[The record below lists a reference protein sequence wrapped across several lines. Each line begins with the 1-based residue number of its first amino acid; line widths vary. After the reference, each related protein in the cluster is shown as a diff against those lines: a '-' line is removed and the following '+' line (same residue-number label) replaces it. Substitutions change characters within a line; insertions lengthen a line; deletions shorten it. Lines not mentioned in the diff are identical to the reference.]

1 MQNQWKRKKSFRQSL
16 PLLIIAFPGIVY
28 LLINNYIPMIGVFI
42 AFKNINYAKGIFG
55 SDWAGFSNF
64 AFLFK
69 SNAAMV
75 MVRNTVCY
83 NLVFMILGT
92 ALAVSVAVLMA
103 EVKRTFFAKAYQS
116 GLVLPNLV
124 SMVIVSYMVYA
135 FLNPESG
142 MINNSLLKPL
152 GSVPVN
158 WYNEPGYWP
167 VVLTL
172 VHLWK
177 NVGYTSIV
185 YIASIAGID
194 PGLYEAARIDGAGKL
209 RQIRMV
215 TLPHLKSTVIVMTL
229 LAIGRIFAS
238 DFGLFYQVPMNSGM
252 LTNVTQ
258 TIDTYVYRALTQMRD
273 IGMASAAGLFQSA
286 VGFALVLG
294 ANLLVRRLDHE
305 NALF

>member
-1 MQNQWKRKKSFRQSL
+1 MQNQRKRKGSFRQSL
-16 PLLIIAFPGIVY
+16 PLLLIAVPGILY
-28 LLINNYIPMIGVFI
+28 LLINNYVPMAGIFI

-55 SDWAGFSNF
+55 SDWVGFSNF

-69 SNAAMV
+69 SNAAAIMI
-75 MVRNTVCY
+75 RNTVCY
-83 NLVFMILGT
+83 NLVFIMLGT
-92 ALAVSVAVLMA
+92 VLAVSVAVLMA
-103 EVKRTFFAKAYQS
+103 EIKKTLFAKAYQS

-124 SMVIVSYMVYA
+124 SMVIVSYMAYA

-142 MINNSLLKPL
+142 MINHSLLKPL
-152 GSVPVN
+152 GVEGIN
-158 WYNEPGYWP
+158 WYNEPEYWP
-167 VVLTL
+167 VILTV
-172 VHLWK
+172 VHVWK
-177 NVGYTSIV
+177 NVGYISIV

-194 PGLYEAARIDGAGKL
+194 PGLYEAARIDGAGKM
-209 RQIRMV
+209 RQILVV

-229 LAIGRIFAS
+229 LAVGRIFAS

-273 IGMASAAGLFQSA
+273 IGMASAAGLFQSV
-286 VGFALVLG
+286 VGFSLVLG
-294 ANLLVRRLDHE
+294 ANLLVRKLDRE